1 MKESDFANKSRFPN
15 ESRLAHKSFRTVLV
29 FLESFVSQTSLVYRT
44 FYQSSFLTSLV
55 SQTSLPKRAFLNESR
70 LSITLPVSFFDES
83 RFVGTRQVFLNELR
97 PRGRVST
104 YVIETIFN
112 EAI

>member
-1 MKESDFANKSRFPN
+1 MI
-15 ESRLAHKSFRTVLV
+15 
-29 FLESFVSQTSLVYRT
+29 RT
-44 FYQSSFLTSLV
+44 FYQSRFLTSLV

-70 LSITLPVSFFDES
+70 LSFYQS
-83 RFVGTRQVFLNELR
+83 RFSTSLVFLERGTCLNESR
-97 PRGRVST
+97 PRGRLST